1 MLFTDVPSPNVTRL
15 LADVA
20 YTPFWLDDPDAPAP
34 LPGLANDTR
43 TDLLVVGGG
52 FTGLWTALLAKQRN
66 PERDVLLIDAGR
78 IAHAGSGRNGGF
90 VHASLTH
97 GLANGAA
104 RYPQEIAEIIR
115 LGNANLDAIRAF
127 VHTNNIDC
135 DWRDSGE
142 LEYAITE
149 HEARDVQ
156 DHVWTAQRFG
166 EDQRWLTGEE
176 LRERIN
182 APHVIGANF
191 EARSVSMVNPARLA
205 WGLRA
210 ACIAAGVHIHED
222 TALQDI
228 DVRNGRAVAHT
239 PHATI
244 TAQRVAL
251 CTNAFRSPLPQVRRR
266 VLPVYDYQLATEP
279 LSADQWRAVGWNGF
293 EGIKGAGNQFH
304 YARRTADGRILWGGY
319 DAVYHRGNG
328 VGPRFE
334 RDDAMF
340 AKLATHFGAM
350 FPQLADVRFT
360 HAWGGAIDTCSRFIP
375 FWVQRGP
382 LAAVAGFTGLGVGS
396 SRFAAG
402 VLLDLLDGRDSA
414 TSRLEMVRTLPLPF
428 PPEPARSAVV
438 AMTRRSLAKADARG
452 GRRDLWLRLLDR
464 LDLGFDS

>member
-1 MLFTDVPSPNVTRL
+1 MLFTDLPSPHVSRL
-15 LADVA
+15 LTDVEYA
-20 YTPFWLDDPDAPAP
+20 PFWLDDPEVPDP
-34 LPGLANDTR
+34 LPPLATDTR
-43 TDLLVVGGG
+43 ADLLVVGGG

-66 PERDVLLIDAGR
+66 PERDVLVIDSGR
-78 IAHAGSGRNGGF
+78 IANAGSGRNGGF

-97 GLANGAA
+97 GVANGAS
-104 RYPQEIAEIIR
+104 RYPHEIERIVR
-115 LGNANLDAIRAF
+115 LGNDNLDAIRSF
-127 VHTNNIDC
+127 VRGHRIDC

-142 LEYAITE
+142 LEYAITDN
-149 HEARDVQ
+149 EARDVQ
-156 DHVWTAQRFG
+156 NHVWIAQQLG
-166 EDQRWLTGEE
+166 EDQQWLSADDF
-176 LRERIN
+176 RRRVN

-205 WGLRA
+205 WGLRKA
-210 ACIAAGVHIHED
+210 ALAAGVRIHED
-222 TALQDI
+222 TALTDI
-228 DVRNGRAVAHT
+228 DVRGDRAIANTQYASIAAH
-239 PHATI
+239 
-244 TAQRVAL
+244 RVAL

-279 LSADQWRAVGWNGF
+279 LTSGQWREIGWDGF

-350 FPQLADVRFT
+350 FPQLADVRLT

-375 FWVQRGP
+375 FWVHKGP

-402 VLLDLLDGRDSA
+402 VMLDLLDGWNSA
-414 TSRLEMVRTLPLPF
+414 ETGLELVRTLPIPF

-438 AMTRRSLAKADARG
+438 ALTRRSLAHADARG
-452 GRRDLWLRLLDR
+452 GRRSLWLQLLDR

>member
-1 MLFTDVPSPNVTRL
+1 MTAVGTDEPIGPSVILTTSGSSGTPRAVELPVEALRASAELAETRL
-15 LADVA
+15 GG
-20 YTPFWLDDPDAPAP
+20 
-34 LPGLANDTR
+34 PGLWL
-43 TDLLVVGGG
+43 TDGVYDSFVEAIAEQARNTATTLDGGVKGDG
-52 FTGLWTALLAKQRN
+52 FVPPVNNPAQLAKVLGFL
-66 PERDVLLIDAGR
+66 ERTPK
-78 IAHAGSGRNGGF
+78 HAK
-90 VHASLTH
+90 
-97 GLANGAA
+97 
-104 RYPQEIAEIIR
+104 I
-115 LGNANLDAIRAF
+115 
-127 VHTNNIDC
+127 
-135 DWRDSGE
+135 
-142 LEYAITE
+142 
-149 HEARDVQ
+149 
-156 DHVWTAQRFG
+156 
-166 EDQRWLTGEE
+166 
-176 LRERIN
+176 
-182 APHVIGANF
+182 
-191 EARSVSMVNPARLA
+191 
-205 WGLRA
+205 
-210 ACIAAGVHIHED
+210 VHIHED

-228 DVRNGRAVAHT
+228 DVRNGSAVAHT

-414 TSRLEMVRTLPLPF
+414 ASRLEMVRTLPLPF
-428 PPEPARSAVV
+428 PPEPTRSAVV
-438 AMTRRSLAKADARG
+438 AMTRRSLARADARG